1 MTQAIQLISNI
12 EERMLAVVSDQYLDR
27 AIANGDGTFSVVKSN
42 IAEYIRALAEEI
54 QDLEIAVNE
63 VLQILNIDL
72 MEGANLDALGKLAY
86 TKRDGRSDAAY
97 RILLKEVFAMRKSGT
112 PEQIRSVLR
121 RVTGEQNIS
130 IIMSYPAGFYVVIGG
145 QPSNDPELGALIL
158 DLSPA
163 GVGGYLGDWLALE
176 DPEYPDYLALED
188 GEGWILIEGWAPEVP
203 LPDATVD
210 FIEGGVTVGSALAVI
225 SKDQL
230 VGISNGGIVLA
241 DAVLGIHAVGVADN
255 SAFPGDSITVRQ
267 GGYTG
272 PFTLPFPAGQALFL
286 GAAGAHVTAPPPGAV
301 ISQMVGTANDT
312 GVVTEIQQ
320 AVYL

>member
-1 MTQAIQLISNI
+1 MNQPIQLITNI
-12 EERMLAVVSDQYLDR
+12 EERMLSVVSDQFLDR
-27 AIANGDGTFSVVKSN
+27 ALDNGDGTFSVEKSN

-54 QDLEIAVNE
+54 QDLEVAVNE
-63 VLQILNIDL
+63 VLQILNIDQ

-86 TKRDGRSDAAY
+86 TPRAGRDDPTY
-97 RILLKEVFAMRKSGT
+97 RALLKEVFAMRKSGT
-112 PEQIRSVLR
+112 PEQIRTVLR
-121 RVTGEQNIS
+121 RVTGVQNIS
-130 IIMSYPAGFYVVIGG
+130 IIMNYPAGFFVVIGG
-145 QPSNDPELGALIL
+145 QPSNDAELGALIM

-176 DPEYPDYLALED
+176 DPEFPDYLALED
-188 GEGWILIEGWAPEVP
+188 GEGWIMLEGWAPEVP
-203 LPDATVD
+203 LPDTTVD
-210 FIEGGVTVGSALAVI
+210 FIEGGVSVGTAQAVI

-230 VGISNGGIVLA
+230 VGIVNGGVVLA
-241 DAVLGIHAVGVADN
+241 DAVLGIHAVGVADT

-286 GAAGAHVTAPPPGAV
+286 GVAGAHVTAPPPGAK